1 MSVAED
7 CTWPVVT
14 EQLVLQGLLKDST
27 GTFEGVTLLPFPVA
41 LGRAESPQKLYS
53 SAADL

>member
-14 EQLVLQGLLKDST
+14 EQLALQGLLKDST